1 LQPTDHFVVRR
12 GNGEFDV
19 ALVYTRSVYLPEA
32 AERVLGDELVA
43 AATLASGQN
52 AERAE
57 LAASLADSDGN
68 ATRALD
74 AAAAAET
81 ARDEILGLS
90 ASAITLSPG
99 SPATADYDP
108 GTGVLALGLPEGI
121 QGLQGLLGPSG
132 PGVATGGT
140 TGQML
145 AKSSGTN
152 FDTIWV
158 AVPTGN
164 ANHTGDVTGATEL
177 TIAANAVGN
186 DKMADVPTATIK
198 GRATAAT
205 GDPED
210 LTPSQARDVIGA
222 ATAAQGALAEAIS
235 EMLCGVIGYCAM
247 NAVPLGAL
255 KANGAMVSRTAY
267 ARLFAKIG
275 TTYGAGNG
283 STTFALPDERG
294 EFMRGWDDGRSVD
307 AGRVFGSAQG
317 DAIRNISGQ
326 LIFGTQMA
334 NVQSTSG
341 AFSSG
346 TTNQLMPQQAAVN
359 ALGIGVLN
367 FNASN
372 SVPTAAENRPRNNAR
387 LAVIFY

>member
-108 GTGVLALGLPEGI
+108 VTGVLALGLPEGI
-121 QGLQGLLGPSG
+121 QGLRGLPGSTG
-132 PGVATGGT
+132 PGLATGGT
-140 TGQML
+140 AGQML
-145 AKSSGTN
+145 VKSSGTN
-152 FDTIWV
+152 FDTSWV

-164 ANHTGDVTGATEL
+164 ANHTGDVTGATAL
-177 TIAANAVGN
+177 TIGNGKVTKAKTDAGVQASLEKADSALQNA
-186 DKMADVPTATIK
+186 
-198 GRATAAT
+198 
-205 GDPED
+205 
-210 LTPSQARDVIGA
+210 GA
-222 ATAAQGALAEAIS
+222 FATAAQGALADAIS

-255 KANGAMVSRTAY
+255 KANGALVSRTAY

-275 TTYGAGNG
+275 TTYGVGNG
-283 STTFALPDERG
+283 STTFALPDQRG
-294 EFMRGWDDGRSVD
+294 EFMRGWDDGRGVD

-317 DAIRNISGQ
+317 DAMRNLTGAHDGLQYRSFANGV
-326 LIFGTQMA
+326 FGVPA
-334 NVQSTSG
+334 N
-341 AFSSG
+341 SG
-346 TTNQLMPQQAAVN
+346 TKAPGADTPGGAVN
-359 ALGIGVLN
+359 
-367 FNASN
+367 FDASRQ
-372 SVPTAAENRPRNNAR
+372 VPTAAEFRPRNTAQ